1 MSLVRNYRNRAAG
14 GLPIGELPVGV
25 NVYIMAQEFEV
36 IEGPVA
42 NALLLT
48 TCLSMLT
55 VPLMTSLFNFL

>member
-1 MSLVRNYRNRAAG
+1 M
-14 GLPIGELPVGV
+14 GV
-25 NVYIMAQEFEV
+25 NVYIMAQEFGV

-55 VPLMTSLFNFL
+55 VPLMTSLFNFI

>member
-1 MSLVRNYRNRAAG
+1 MAS
-14 GLPIGELPVGV
+14 LPVGV